1 MGNKEKIL
9 FFDGHC
15 HLCNGLVDELI
26 KRNKQGQLKF
36 APLQGQTAERL
47 LSPEDRQD
55 LKSLVFWVDG
65 HIYRRSGGAIRAI
78 TSLGGFY
85 RIFRFSWS
93 SLGFCEI
100 RFTRWLPLIATTG
113 LVGENSVGYR
123 PLMKGNIFC
132 HE

>member
-85 RIFRFSWS
+85 RIFSILLVIPWFLRDPLYKVVAINRYNWF
-93 SLGFCEI
+93 GRREQC
-100 RFTRWLPLIATTG
+100 RLPTTDEREY
-113 LVGENSVGYR
+113 LL
-123 PLMKGNIFC
+123 P
-132 HE
+132 